1 MCATRTALASGMATG
16 ERSVG
21 GVERVCSQSHLCSAP
36 RVPVFYPNP
45 AQSQPCSITPT
56 LLRAFRSDRSAKWAQ
71 LIGFDGERTGVDDGT
86 FWIDWTHFLMGFSIV
101 EVCLAR
107 RGWHC
112 NSLPNSFP
120 PKSSAWRGDP
130 ADPSSGAE
138 TLNQLRVSPCAL
150 ALAR

>member
-1 MCATRTALASGMATG
+1 MSEAWEESSASA
-16 ERSVG
+16 RRAISAPP
-21 GVERVCSQSHLCSAP
+21 RVYLCSIP
-36 RVPVFYPNP
+36 TLLNPNP

-56 LLRAFRSDRSAKWAQ
+56 VLRAFRSDRSAKWAQ

-138 TLNQLRVSPCAL
+138 TLNQLRVSPCA
-150 ALAR
+150 